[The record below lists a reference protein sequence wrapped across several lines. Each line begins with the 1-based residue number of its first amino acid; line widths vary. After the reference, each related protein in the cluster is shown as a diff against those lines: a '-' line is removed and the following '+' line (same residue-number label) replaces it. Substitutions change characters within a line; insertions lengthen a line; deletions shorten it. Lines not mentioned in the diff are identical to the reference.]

1 MVKIALPEDLRSMEG
16 RIYIHDAE
24 QGRQGLLGVEDAR
37 IASNCGNEHTSI
49 EANKRDPKRG

>member
-1 MVKIALPEDLRSMEG
+1 MVNIALPEDLRSMEG

-24 QGRQGLLGVEDAR
+24 QGRQGLIGVEDSR